1 LALRRQL
8 KFLLWNVNCPSL
20 SGTGQ
25 RRRGYPGDLLNRV
38 EPAFS
43 KNPTV
48 IDRAWGTGRRATFK
62 IEIKNS
68 LEVVMPSRNEST
80 RAIARLQL
88 ETPISDDTSLVKLE
102 QQAAAYVR
110 EAKRRAPSEPAELVS
125 SVVDA
130 VARDY
135 FRHAVEKYRK
145 RMRRA
150 LPVLLLLSAM
160 TLFAAPAIA
169 QTDYDGAWNVTVIT
183 RTGSC
188 QPTAS
193 YPLVVADGNVSG
205 AADLS
210 GSVGRNGVVRASL
223 RGAFANGQLS
233 GNAGSGRWN
242 AASAG
247 MPCSGRWMA
256 TRP

>member
-1 LALRRQL
+1 M
-8 KFLLWNVNCPSL
+8 
-20 SGTGQ
+20 
-25 RRRGYPGDLLNRV
+25 
-38 EPAFS
+38 PA
-43 KNPTV
+43 
-48 IDRAWGTGRRATFK
+48 
-62 IEIKNS
+62 
-68 LEVVMPSRNEST
+68 RNEST
-80 RAIARLQL
+80 RASARLQL
-88 ETPISDDTSLVKLE
+88 ETPISDDAGLLE
-102 QQAAAYVR
+102 LQEQAAEYVR
-110 EAKRRAPSEPAELVS
+110 EAKRRAPSEPDELVS
-125 SVVDA
+125 LVLDA

-135 FRHAVEKYRK
+135 FRHAVKKQRT
-145 RMRRA
+145 RTRRA

-160 TLFAAPAIA
+160 TLLAAPAIA
-169 QTDYDGAWNVTVIT
+169 HTDYDGVWNVTVIT

-188 QPTAS
+188 QPTTS

-256 TRP
+256 TRQ